1 MSVTISMEGNVV
13 DLAWVCDQL
22 HGSYWGAWLT
32 DEQILGAIENS
43 LCFWAH
49 HYDGVEAVPVGF
61 CRVVT
66 DGFTFSSVTDLLV
79 AREFQ
84 RQGIG
89 TRLLQ
94 AALEHPKV
102 SPTVCI
108 LSTRDAASFYAKFG
122 FERQLIGVL
131 KRSPQ

>member
-49 HYDGVEAVPVGF
+49 HYDGVEAVPDVDVNRFMGTAEELQAFTGAVGLTLEE
-61 CRVVT
+61 R
-66 DGFTFSSVTDLLV
+66 V
-79 AREFQ
+79 AR
-84 RQGIG
+84 
-89 TRLLQ
+89 
-94 AALEHPKV
+94 LEV
-102 SPTVCI
+102 AV
-108 LSTRDAASFYAKFG
+108 FG
-122 FERQLIGVL
+122 A
-131 KRSPQ
+131 